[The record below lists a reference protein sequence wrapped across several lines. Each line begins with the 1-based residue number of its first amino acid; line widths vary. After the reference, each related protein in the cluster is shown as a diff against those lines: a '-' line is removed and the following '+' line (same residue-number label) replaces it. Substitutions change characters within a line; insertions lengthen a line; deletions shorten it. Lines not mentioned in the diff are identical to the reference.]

1 MRMQQQGLVLEILEN
16 QLCGLLI
23 VMHRFFFLQAALYLS
38 HQSGD
43 LHAAAILRGKNVTMV
58 CIQFSNLIGI
68 RYFLRVITPTE
79 AAWLSLISS
88 CYSKLAEKY

>member
-1 MRMQQQGLVLEILEN
+1 MQGMDEDAAEQPLSLKKKIVGN

-23 VMHRFFFLQAALYLS
+23 VMHSFFFSKLYLS

-43 LHAAAILRGKNVTMV
+43 LHAAAILRGMNVTIV

-68 RYFLRVITPTE
+68 RYFLRVITPKRRPG
-79 AAWLSLISS
+79 
-88 CYSKLAEKY
+88 YR